1 MPLGVVVRPGLERAD
16 YPPAVE
22 HLIRVADEVQ
32 VALSEERSVVAL
44 ETTLVAHG
52 FPAPA
57 GVEVGLASEAAVRSA
72 GAVPATIGVLD
83 GRLVIGLTES
93 ELCRFEPDA
102 RKLGPRDLAVCAVQ
116 GAVGATTVGGTL
128 AAAQAVGI
136 RFMGTGGLGGVHRG
150 FPTPPDVS
158 ADLGAC
164 ARIPALIVSSG
175 VKSLLDVGAT
185 IELLETLGIPVVGYR
200 VDTLPLFYAAEG
212 GPPVSARVESAN
224 EAARVADAHW
234 RLGGNAVLVGR
245 PPDESLDVADLIEA
259 IVADAH
265 ERGIVGQAVTPF
277 VLAALHERSNGET
290 RRVNRDL
297 IVANAGLAAEIAVA
311 YADL

>member
-1 MPLGVVVRPGLERAD
+1 M
-16 YPPAVE
+16 E
-22 HLIRVADEVQ
+22 HLIRVSDEVQ
-32 VALSEERSVVAL
+32 SALSEERAVVAL

-52 FPAPA
+52 FPAPS
-57 GVEVGLASEAAVRSA
+57 GVEVGLASEAAVRAA
-72 GAVPATIGVLD
+72 GATPATIGVLD
-83 GRLVIGLTES
+83 GRIVIGLTED
-93 ELCRFEPDA
+93 ELARYEPGA

-116 GAVGATTVGGTL
+116 GALGATTVGGTL
-128 AAAQAVGI
+128 AVAQAVGI

-164 ARIPALIVSSG
+164 ARVPALIVSSG

-185 IELLETLGIPVVGYR
+185 SELLETLGVPVLGYR

-212 GPPVSARVESAN
+212 GPPVSARVESPV

-234 RLGGNAVLVGR
+234 RLGGNGVLVGR
-245 PPDESLDVADLIEA
+245 PPDESLDVGALIEE
-259 IVADAH
+259 IVAEAH
-265 ERGIVGQAVTPF
+265 DRGIVGQAVTPY
-277 VLAALHERSNGET
+277 VLAALHERSSGET

-297 IVANAGLAAEIAVA
+297 IVANAGLAAEIADA
-311 YADL
+311 YVRL

>member
-1 MPLGVVVRPGLERAD
+1 MPSNLS
-16 YPPAVE
+16 AVE
-22 HLIRVADEVQ
+22 HLIRVSEEVQ
-32 VALSEERSVVAL
+32 AALSEERAIVAL

-57 GVEVGLASEAAVRSA
+57 GVEVGHASEAAVRAA

-83 GRLVIGLTES
+83 GRIAIGLTGA
-93 ELCRFEPDA
+93 ELERFAPDA

-128 AAAQAVGI
+128 AAGQAVGI

-164 ARIPALIVSSG
+164 ARIPAVIVSSG

-185 IELLETLGIPVVGYR
+185 TELLETLGVPVLGYR
-200 VDTLPLFYAAEG
+200 VDTLPLFYAAHG
-212 GPPVSARVESAN
+212 GPPVSARVEDAV
-224 EAARVADAHW
+224 EVARVADAHW
-234 RLGGNAVLVGR
+234 RLGGNTILVGR
-245 PPDESLDVADLIEA
+245 PPDESLDVAELIEE
-259 IVADAH
+259 IVAEAH
-265 ERGIVGQAVTPF
+265 DRGIVGQAVTPF
-277 VLAALHERSNGET
+277 VLAALHERSSGET

-311 YADL
+311 FADL

>member
-1 MPLGVVVRPGLERAD
+1 M
-16 YPPAVE
+16 E
-22 HLIRVADEVQ
+22 HLVRVAEEVQ
-32 VALSEERSVVAL
+32 AALSEGRAVVAL

-52 FPAPA
+52 FPAPS
-57 GVEVGLASEAAVRSA
+57 GVEVGLASEAAVRAA

-83 GRLVIGLTES
+83 GKLVVGLTEP
-93 ELCRFEPDA
+93 ELHRFAPDA
-102 RKLGPRDLAVCAVQ
+102 RKLGPRDLAACAVQ
-116 GAVGATTVGGTL
+116 GAIGATTVGGTL
-128 AAAQAVGI
+128 AAAEVVGI

-175 VKSLLDVGAT
+175 VKSLLDVGST
-185 IELLETLGIPVVGYR
+185 VEVLETLGIPVLGYR
-200 VDTLPLFYAAEG
+200 VDTLPLFYAADG
-212 GPPVSARVESAN
+212 GPPVSARIESPD

-234 RLGGNAVLVGR
+234 RLGGNAILVGR
-245 PPDESLDVADLIEA
+245 APDESLEVADLIEE
-259 IVADAH
+259 IVAEAH

-277 VLAALHERSNGET
+277 VLAALHDRSNGET

-311 YADL
+311 FAAL